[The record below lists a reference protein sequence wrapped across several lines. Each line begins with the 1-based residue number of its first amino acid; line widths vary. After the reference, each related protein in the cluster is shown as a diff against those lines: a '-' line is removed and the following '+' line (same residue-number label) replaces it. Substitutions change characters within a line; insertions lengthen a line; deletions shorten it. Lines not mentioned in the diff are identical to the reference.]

1 MAEVVAGFAGA
12 GTTLAAARA
21 ATSAGFTG
29 RHESTHRSELAELD
43 QDNFRENLNA
53 SQQSLNEYYRSPN
66 AYKDEYWFRLPSK
79 IKKRNVVRKM
89 KRAARDA
96 NQGLRECV
104 DNLSDCGPNSDAS
117 SIFAESGSPPG
128 SALERERI
136 GDWIQDLVSEEDI
149 EERTQPLYR
158 HRDQLQFFKDALF
171 LPAAG
176 VCGPFVPQLMYKPR
190 TNSDRD
196 RYYVEEIEMEAPIPF
211 WMKNPSECGIPL
223 SDALRSRVR
232 RLLKRDETVFE
243 GRGPS
248 VTIRLEWPGYRQ
260 WSRQIS
266 TKDFRSPPG
275 PITRAKLAKNVAKS
289 TCHRVISPAA
299 WHLPALR
306 WPLARLASNYTPY
319 DPLSETDRPTESVDV
334 CIVGGGPAGLPRPA
348 LRRRLAAPH
357 RRLVKRRRRRRTR
370 AHRRRARASA
380 LDALLPDWRASSE
393 HATGH

>member
-1 MAEVVAGFAGA
+1 MGKGGLNLDLRVKHCLRELYAVVVAGFAGA

-43 QDNFRENLNA
+43 RNLHRYRSASQSGSEMSFQEEDNFRENLNA

-96 NQGLRECV
+96 NQGNPKRRFDLGTNSLPPPSRHKPSSPNPNPSRRDDTV
-104 DNLSDCGPNSDAS
+104 DTRSYSVALTPRKRGAGVGDIGVEWHCGGERNLSDCGPNSDAS
-117 SIFAESGSPPG
+117 SIFAESGSLPVRRWSG
-128 SALERERI
+128 NALVI
-136 GDWIQDLVSEEDI
+136 GFKIL
-149 EERTQPLYR
+149 

-211 WMKNPSECGIPL
+211 WMENPSECGIPL

-260 WSRQIS
+260 WSRQLGLWATASHGS
-266 TKDFRSPPG
+266 TSPVPG
-275 PITRAKLAKNVAKS
+275 YTIIVCALWDSSIRQ
-289 TCHRVISPAA
+289 I
-299 WHLPALR
+299 LP
-306 WPLARLASNYTPY
+306 
-319 DPLSETDRPTESVDV
+319 
-334 CIVGGGPAGLPRPA
+334 GL
-348 LRRRLAAPH
+348 
-357 RRLVKRRRRRRTR
+357 VF
-370 AHRRRARASA
+370 
-380 LDALLPDWRASSE
+380 
-393 HATGH
+393 